1 MTRFQRELSGELGE
15 FWKKEAEKQLDKVRA
30 ELAEGKISID
40 AEGVA
45 RNCIGRVLMDDL
57 LEQLGI
63 ATDKVNAEATRAARE
78 TENAAFL
85 DEYRA
90 RRNAPSAEELAEIR
104 ATFGAGA
111 TVVDALTGEK
121 IIL

>member
-85 DEYRA
+85 AEYRA
-90 RRNAPSAEELAEIR
+90 RRNAPSAEELAEMR
-104 ATFGAGA
+104 GTFGAGA

>member
-63 ATDKVNAEATRAARE
+63 ATDKVNAEATRAAR
-78 TENAAFL
+78 
-85 DEYRA
+85 
-90 RRNAPSAEELAEIR
+90 RRKTLHFWLSIGHGAMLQVLRSWRKCGPPSAL
-104 ATFGAGA
+104 
-111 TVVDALTGEK
+111 VL
-121 IIL
+121 LWWMH

>member
-15 FWKKEAEKQLDKVRA
+15 FWKKEAEKQL
-30 ELAEGKISID
+30 
-40 AEGVA
+40 
-45 RNCIGRVLMDDL
+45 
-57 LEQLGI
+57 GI

-78 TENAAFL
+78 TENATFL
-85 DEYRA
+85 AEYRA
-90 RRNAPSAEELAEIR
+90 RRNAPSAEELAEMR

>member
-85 DEYRA
+85 AEYRA
-90 RRNAPSAEELAEIR
+90 RRNAPSAEELAEMR

>member
-57 LEQLGI
+57 LEQLGMV
-63 ATDKVNAEATRAARE
+63 TDKVNAEATRAARE

-85 DEYRA
+85 AEYRA
-90 RRNAPSAEELAEIR
+90 RRNAPSAEELAEMR

>member
-63 ATDKVNAEATRAARE
+63 SQD
-78 TENAAFL
+78 FP
-85 DEYRA
+85 D
-90 RRNAPSAEELAEIR
+90 
-104 ATFGAGA
+104 G
-111 TVVDALTGEK
+111 
-121 IIL
+121 